1 MGMWGMK
8 NRGDMQKMI
17 THHIDMVEAC
27 IGKSEDPE
35 YITGLLQAKSTALL
49 ALTQTL
55 PKEK

>member
-8 NRGDMQKMI
+8 NRGDMQKDIQVHIQEINNNLNAMGRGDI
-17 THHIDMVEAC
+17 TAA
-27 IGKSEDPE
+27 
-35 YITGLLQAKSTALL
+35 LLQAKSTALL